1 MGEETTT
8 ITRSKAIILINDSIE
23 NFFTYYDSY
32 CCENRDAISEDEK
45 KLHEELCDVIYIL
58 RNDDDYKNDLK
69 IMPLEHLTQFLY
81 MCKEMVENNDL
92 FTKYSYPKGNILIVE
107 NENSNPELIEKA
119 LKNLEQ
125 HGDERIKNAIKE
137 YHAGDRQIRF
147 SKMPENQNGL
157 ICRIDDRYSH
167 FVTENLMQDTPENQI
182 QVAIT
187 LAHEFKRNAT
197 TDSIEGETR
206 EVVLEDTKIIES
218 FANTY
223 GEEIYQ
229 KFPEYGILHY
239 IKKIFGETELQDF
252 ADFAFD
258 STGNYWKVNNA
269 GDLIDD
275 GNAKKVF
282 DRDGKEQPLA
292 FESKNTGR
300 QGTLEKWL
308 GLKDAFTALL
318 KSAGYKW
325 NGAEWIENPGKI
337 DHKVIEKAY
346 EDGKLTDDQY
356 NMIQLAA
363 GIMPDAEQKKE
374 SLFKAF
380 LEEIQKA
387 NRIKTQ
393 IQVDIVNRA
402 WEFFFGKKTK
412 SKKSAN
418 NSNSTSNQRS
428 KTVELSEL
436 DRFIEIVRN
445 TVGAS
450 YDHARSPTE
459 TKMDCSG
466 VFVYAMKQL
475 GYKIDKHLTA
485 ARMASGQI
493 PGIIL
498 YEMVDN
504 DRQGNK
510 GVLNFYK
517 WGTSTVQHVNYGVG
531 QNENEI
537 DLQIIDASEGDTW
550 QTIRNNNEKQVKKAK
565 KNTVN
570 QTWAPF
576 STKTKP
582 DIQAY
587 LDFSKFNKEIEIK

>member
-1 MGEETTT
+1 
-8 ITRSKAIILINDSIE
+8 
-23 NFFTYYDSY
+23 
-32 CCENRDAISEDEK
+32 
-45 KLHEELCDVIYIL
+45 
-58 RNDDDYKNDLK
+58 
-69 IMPLEHLTQFLY
+69 
-81 MCKEMVENNDL
+81 
-92 FTKYSYPKGNILIVE
+92 
-107 NENSNPELIEKA
+107 
-119 LKNLEQ
+119 
-125 HGDERIKNAIKE
+125 
-137 YHAGDRQIRF
+137 
-147 SKMPENQNGL
+147 
-157 ICRIDDRYSH
+157 
-167 FVTENLMQDTPENQI
+167 
-182 QVAIT
+182 
-187 LAHEFKRNAT
+187 
-197 TDSIEGETR
+197 
-206 EVVLEDTKIIES
+206 
-218 FANTY
+218 FANAY
-223 GEEIYQ
+223 GEDIYK

-239 IKKIFGETELQDF
+239 IKKIFGESELKEF

-258 STGNYWKVNNA
+258 SSGSYWKVNEA

-275 GNAKKVF
+275 GRALQVF
-282 DRDGKEQPLA
+282 DKEDKEVYKYVNDP
-292 FESKNTGR
+292 EIKNPG
-300 QGTLEKWL
+300 QQATLNQWL
-308 GLKDAFTALL
+308 GMDSTSETDNAFTKLM
-318 KSAGYKW
+318 KPAGYVWDNTEIKW
-325 NGAEWIENPGKI
+325 IVNPGKI
-337 DHKVIEKAY
+337 DHTVIEKAY
-346 EDGKLTDDQY
+346 EDGKLTEDQY

-363 GIMPDAEQKKE
+363 GMMTDAEQKKE
-374 SLFKAF
+374 NLFKAF

-387 NRIKTQ
+387 NQIKTQ

-418 NSNSTSNQRS
+418 NSNSTSNQSS

-466 VFVYAMKQL
+466 VFVYAMQQL

-498 YEMVDN
+498 YEIVDN
-504 DRQGNK
+504 NCQGNK

-537 DLQIIDASEGDTW
+537 DFQIIDASEGDTW

>member
-1 MGEETTT
+1 MLN
-8 ITRSKAIILINDSIE
+8 K
-23 NFFTYYDSY
+23 YDN
-32 CCENRDAISEDEK
+32 E
-45 KLHEELCDVIYIL
+45 VTGIL
-58 RNDDDYKNDLK
+58 RNDADYANDLK
-69 IMPLEHLTQFLY
+69 IMPLKDLKEFLY

-92 FTKYSYPKGNILIVE
+92 LAKTFYPKGDIVIVE
-107 NENSNPELIEKA
+107 DCNTNPELIEKS
-119 LKNLEQ
+119 LKILEQ
-125 HGDERIKNAIKE
+125 HVDAQIKSAIKD
-137 YHAGDRQIRF
+137 YHNGERKILF
-147 SKMPENQNGL
+147 SKMPETQNG
-157 ICRIDDRYSH
+157 R
-167 FVTENLMQDTPENQI
+167 TECKNESYVNYLSEELNHDSPENKVRI
-182 QVAIT
+182 AVT
-187 LAHEFKRNAT
+187 LAHEFRRNANSNT
-197 TDSIEGETR
+197 LAGETR
-206 EVVLEDTKIIES
+206 GIILEDTKIIES
-218 FANTY
+218 FANAY
-223 GEEIYQ
+223 GEGIYK

-239 IKKIFGETELQDF
+239 IKKIFGETELKEF
-252 ADFAFD
+252 ADYAFD
-258 STGNYWKVNNA
+258 STGSYWKVNEA

-337 DHKVIEKAY
+337 DHKVIEKVY

-576 STKTKP
+576 STKNKP